1 MNYCVLYV
9 CYLCSIKR
17 KSIMFFFGNA
27 LSVAKNI
34 LFLTHLLIIVLR
46 KLGVHLNRKY
56 ISLVL
61 DEIEVISADVKQIF
75 LNSDDS
81 ERIIL

>member
-1 MNYCVLYV
+1 
-9 CYLCSIKR
+9 
-17 KSIMFFFGNA
+17 MFFFGNA

-34 LFLTHLLIIVLR
+34 LFLTLLLIIVLR

-56 ISLVL
+56 ILIL

>member
-1 MNYCVLYV
+1 
-9 CYLCSIKR
+9 
-17 KSIMFFFGNA
+17 MFFFGNA

-34 LFLTHLLIIVLR
+34 LFLTLLLIIVLQ

-81 ERIIL
+81 ERIIP

>member
-1 MNYCVLYV
+1 
-9 CYLCSIKR
+9 
-17 KSIMFFFGNA
+17 MFFFGNA

-34 LFLTHLLIIVLR
+34 SFLTLLLIIVLQ

-56 ISLVL
+56 ISLGL